1 MRNPFTKSILIAG
14 ASVCIFL
21 SSCVSS
27 RKYKD
32 LQASQQNCEQLRSQ
46 CLSET
51 EKLSSQVSSLTND
64 YNNLQKEKDLLA
76 SQSSDALSQKE
87 KELRAKENEL
97 TTREKQIIDLRAKL
111 NEQKEIV
118 NNLKNKVSAA
128 LVGYKPEE
136 LTVEIRDGKVY
147 VSLADQ
153 LLFPSGS
160 DKVNAKG
167 AEAIKKL
174 AEVLA
179 KNNDSSIS
187 VYIEGHTD
195 TIPINTAKFTDNWDL
210 SVHRATS
217 IIRILTENGLSPQQ
231 IIASGRGEY
240 FPVASNSTPEGRQLN
255 RRTEIILSP
264 KLDELYNLLDQ

>member
-1 MRNPFTKSILIAG
+1 
-14 ASVCIFL
+14 
-21 SSCVSS
+21 
-27 RKYKD
+27 
-32 LQASQQNCEQLRSQ
+32 
-46 CLSET
+46 
-51 EKLSSQVSSLTND
+51 
-64 YNNLQKEKDLLA
+64 
-76 SQSSDALSQKE
+76 
-87 KELRAKENEL
+87 
-97 TTREKQIIDLRAKL
+97 
-111 NEQKEIV
+111 
-118 NNLKNKVSAA
+118 
-128 LVGYKPEE
+128 
-136 LTVEIRDGKVY
+136 TVEIRDGKVY

-179 KNNDSSIS
+179 KNNDNSIT

-217 IIRILTENGLSPQQ
+217 IIRILTENGLAPQQ

-240 FPVASNSTPEGRQLN
+240 FPVASN
-255 RRTEIILSP
+255 
-264 KLDELYNLLDQ
+264 